1 MLIQLKIDVPQH
13 TFLKNPQESKLGE
26 QIFQQGIVLMNDL
39 GFEQFTFKK
48 LAIQISSS
56 EVSIY
61 RYFESKHHFLQYLF
75 AWYWGLVEHKI
86 HFATVNLNET
96 KEGLD
101 KAINI
106 LLWNEAVNNME
117 FQHEKELKEI
127 IKNEGFKAFLIK
139 NIDQVNS
146 LGVFENYKKIVDHL
160 SNWLID
166 LCPEYPYPKILI
178 SNIIEG
184 SIVQDFY
191 SEHLPRLTNTIDG
204 KCQSASYFLNIYEQ
218 VFKDYGR
225 SNK

>member
-1 MLIQLKIDVPQH
+1 MLIQLKINVPQQ

-26 QIFQQGIVLMNDL
+26 QIFQQGILLMNEL

-48 LAIQISSS
+48 LANQINSS

-75 AWYWGLVEHKI
+75 AWYWGLIEHKV
-86 HFATVNLNET
+86 HFSTVNSKNT
-96 KEGLD
+96 KDALD
-101 KAINI
+101 KAINV
-106 LLWNEAVNNME
+106 LLGIETANFVEVQNEK
-117 FQHEKELKEI
+117 QLQEI

-160 SNWLID
+160 SNWLLD

-191 SEHLPRLTNTIDG
+191 SEHLPRLTNSIDG
-204 KCQSASYFLNIYEQ
+204 KCQSANYFLSIYNQ

-225 SNK
+225 N

>member
-1 MLIQLKIDVPQH
+1 MLIQLKINVPEH

-26 QIFQQGIVLMNDL
+26 QIFQQGIILLNDL

-48 LAIQISSS
+48 LALLINSS

-61 RYFESKHHFLQYLF
+61 RYFESKQHFLQYLF

-86 HFATVNLNET
+86 HFATVNSKTT
-96 KEGLD
+96 KERLD
-101 KAINI
+101 KAVNI
-106 LLWNEAVNNME
+106 LLGNESANFIEVQN
-117 FQHEKELKEI
+117 EKELQQI

-146 LGVFENYKKIVDHL
+146 LGVFENYKTIVDQL
-160 SNWLID
+160 SGWLSE

-204 KCQSASYFLNIYEQ
+204 KCQSTNYFLSIYEQ

-225 SNK
+225 SK

>member
-1 MLIQLKIDVPQH
+1 MLIQLKINVPQH

-48 LAIQISSS
+48 LAIQINSS

-75 AWYWGLVEHKI
+75 AWYWGLIEHKI
-86 HFATVNLNET
+86 HFSTVNSTNT
-96 KEGLD
+96 KESLD
-101 KAINI
+101 KALNV
-106 LLWNEAVNNME
+106 LLGVETTNFVEVQNEK
-117 FQHEKELKEI
+117 QLQEI

-146 LGVFENYKKIVDHL
+146 LGVFENYKKIVDL
-160 SNWLID
+160 MSNWLLE

-184 SIVQDFY
+184 SIVQGFY
-191 SEHLPRLTNTIDG
+191 SEHLPRLTNIIDG
-204 KCQSASYFLNIYEQ
+204 KCQSANYFLSIYNQ

-225 SNK
+225 N